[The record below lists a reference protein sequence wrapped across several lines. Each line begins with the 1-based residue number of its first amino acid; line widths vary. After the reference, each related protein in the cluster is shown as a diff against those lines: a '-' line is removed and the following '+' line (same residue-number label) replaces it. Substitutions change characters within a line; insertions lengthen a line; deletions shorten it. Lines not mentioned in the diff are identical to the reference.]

1 MIFRLPTWA
10 AFNIEVTKMGD
21 LFFSLIS
28 IGYSIYL
35 FVESSNLPE
44 GIANMPGPGFFPRL
58 IAFMILTLSCWL
70 LILSLWRFSKKR
82 KVSSVRGRWVQTI
95 SIILLV
101 FLYVLLWGKGNFLF
115 NTFVLLFLIQVVTGS
130 KWYFALIGSATLSI
144 SVFLLFGKVFHV
156 LFF

>member
-1 MIFRLPTWA
+1 
-10 AFNIEVTKMGD
+10 MGD

-28 IGYSIYL
+28 IAYSIFL
-35 FVESSNLPE
+35 FVKSSKLPE

-58 IAFMILTLSCWL
+58 IAFMILILSCWL

-82 KVSSVRGRWVQTI
+82 EASFSQGRWGQTI

-130 KWYFALIGSATLSI
+130 KWYVALIGSATLSV